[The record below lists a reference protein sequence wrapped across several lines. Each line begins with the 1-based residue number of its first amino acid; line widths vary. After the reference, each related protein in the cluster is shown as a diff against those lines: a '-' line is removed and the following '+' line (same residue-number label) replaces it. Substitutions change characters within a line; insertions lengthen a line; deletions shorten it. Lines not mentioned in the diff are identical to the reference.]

1 MIILFPFYSS
11 ILPPIFYPPSPFPF
25 PRSTYVYCRA
35 NKSVSLAAPAYYAHW
50 ASKRGKVL
58 TQAGA
63 TADDLLRISRTWG
76 EAGRTSTMFFV

>member
-1 MIILFPFYSS
+1 
-11 ILPPIFYPPSPFPF
+11 
-25 PRSTYVYCRA
+25 VYCRT

-76 EAGRTSTMFFV
+76 EAGRASTMFFV

>member
-1 MIILFPFYSS
+1 MFSHTSHLTHLTLYPFTPLSLPFY
-11 ILPPIFYPPSPFPF
+11 
-25 PRSTYVYCRA
+25 RSTYVYCRA

-63 TADDLLRISRTWG
+63 TADDLLGISRTWG
-76 EAGRTSTMFFV
+76 AAGRASTMFFV